1 MSLLDV
7 DEFEGA
13 VAEAARVLHPDG
25 VFCIAIAAQ
34 PWQLRVIERADRR
47 ASGDIALALRNAVQI
62 SRYAP

>member
-1 MSLLDV
+1 
-7 DEFEGA
+7 
-13 VAEAARVLHPDG
+13 

-47 ASGDIALALRNAVQI
+47 ASGDIAPALRNAVQI